1 TSYKTRHSS
10 YGEPTGCM
18 AGTRTQ
24 VLADLDAWAMDD
36 NSKKVYWMV
45 GIAGTEK
52 STIAQTFCEILDER
66 HMLGANFFCSRASEN
81 TNNARLIIPSIAH
94 ALSRASPSIKS
105 QVIEDDLAIAEP
117 TYVKMDD
124 QFIKLIV
131 QPTRTSVGAV
141 KRCKIV
147 VIDAV
152 DECRDLRLV
161 SSFIRLILT
170 WASEIPLKIFIASR
184 DVYPIRQVFDRQSAE
199 TFYLHEVE
207 KNIVKDDIA
216 KYITTSL
223 QKIHGDNH
231 GNKTTETW
239 PPQSEVSTLVNQS
252 GALFIYAAT
261 AIRYIAEGETL
272 YKARFAAITQG
283 SSSQMPPGLDGL
295 YVHILRQVFRHLGE
309 HEIIDIRL
317 VMSMIVFLRTPLSM
331 QSIVSLSNMDAS
343 GYLSRLA
350 TVIHIPSNTQ
360 STATVTAFH
369 ASFPDFVTDSARCS
383 STSFP
388 TFSAL
393 NAAEGHRILASSCLE
408 FMNRPGSLHYNM
420 GDVPEELI
428 VSHRGR
434 TNTSEGLDKIPEA
447 LKYSCRYSLRSSDWA
462 SHISETQTAGT
473 ELIKALH
480 VFFHAH
486 LLHWIECLSA
496 LGELPTVLESLADA
510 ATALSLLVEDARRC
524 LQANFECIETHRFE
538 IYQSALVWLPKTSLI
553 RKVYANHLP
562 RAPRLTVGL
571 SDSWGSTEL
580 VLDNLLRHR
589 VKSVAVSPDD
599 RRVVSGSDDNMVW
612 IWNAITGMA
621 EATLDGHTAQVNS
634 VVFSAKGN
642 QIISGSN
649 DCTVRIWNA
658 ATGEADATLEG
669 HTDYVSSVASSSDGR
684 RIVSGSRDRIVRIW
698 NVTTGET
705 EVKLLGH
712 TDRVNCVAFSKDDS
726 RVGSGSND
734 HTVRIW
740 GSSTGELQVKLE
752 GHKDYVNSLAF
763 SPDGSRIASGSSD
776 CTVRMWDAS
785 TGRVKA
791 KLEGHSNY
799 VNSVAFS
806 SDGWRIVSGSRD
818 RTVKIWNA
826 TTGVV
831 EAQQVGHTNAVNS
844 VAFSHD
850 GKRVIFV
857 LADCTVQICSVNKGE
872 LRSKSVNL
880 STVEVTCLAFS
891 LDGTRVVSG
900 LQIGRVQ
907 IWNTTTGKEE
917 SKVRYKPTS
926 LDSVAFSPDGRRI
939 ICGTSEAII
948 IYNGIT
954 GEMENK
960 IETAAGSLTPTLCRT
975 VAFSPDAKRLV
986 TGSDDT
992 CVRIWNATTGELEAL
1007 LEGHKSWVVSAAI
1020 SQDGRRVVSGSTD
1033 GRILVWNAM
1042 TGSIEATLESHT
1054 HRVNSVAFAEDSNRV
1069 LCLWTDGTARMWDV
1083 PNGTTARGNVL
1094 RL

>member
-1 TSYKTRHSS
+1 
-10 YGEPTGCM
+10 M

-45 GIAGTEK
+45 GIAGTGK

-66 HMLGANFFCSRASEN
+66 HMLGASFFCSRASEN
-81 TNNARLIIPSIAH
+81 TNNARLIIPSIAQ

-105 QVIEDDLAIAEP
+105 QVIKAIEDDLAIAEP

-161 SSFIRLILT
+161 SSFIRLIFT

-223 QKIHGDNH
+223 QK
-231 GNKTTETW
+231 
-239 PPQSEVSTLVNQS
+239 
-252 GALFIYAAT
+252 YT
-261 AIRYIAEGETL
+261 AITTVLTLRKRGLRTIRYNAEGETI
-272 YKARFAAITQG
+272 YQARFAAITEG
-283 SSSQMPPGLDGL
+283 SSAQMPPGLDGL
-295 YVHILRQVFRHLGE
+295 YVHILRQAFRHLGE

-317 VMSMIVFLRTPLSM
+317 VMLMIVFLRTPLSM

-360 STATVTAFH
+360 STATVTTFH

-388 TFSAL
+388 TFAAL
-393 NAAEGHRILASSCLE
+393 NAAEGHRMLASSCLE

-434 TNTSEGLDKIPEA
+434 TNSSEGLDKIPEA
-447 LKYSCRYSLRSSDWA
+447 LKYSCKYWA

-486 LLHWIECLSA
+486 LLHWIECMSA

-510 ATALSLLVEDARRC
+510 ATALSRFKAVDGRVDELQLLVEVQLLVEDARRC

-538 IYQSALVWLPKTSLI
+538 IYQSALVWLAKTSLI

-562 RAPRLTVGL
+562 RAPRVTVGL

-580 VLDNLLRHR
+580 VLDNLMRHR
-589 VKSVAVSPDD
+589 VNSVAVSPDD
-599 RRVVSGSDDNMVW
+599 RRVVSGSDDNMVR

-621 EATLDGHTAQVNS
+621 EATL
-634 VVFSAKGN
+634 
-642 QIISGSN
+642 
-649 DCTVRIWNA
+649 
-658 ATGEADATLEG
+658 
-669 HTDYVSSVASSSDGR
+669 
-684 RIVSGSRDRIVRIW
+684 
-698 NVTTGET
+698 
-705 EVKLLGH
+705 
-712 TDRVNCVAFSKDDS
+712 
-726 RVGSGSND
+726 
-734 HTVRIW
+734 
-740 GSSTGELQVKLE
+740 
-752 GHKDYVNSLAF
+752 
-763 SPDGSRIASGSSD
+763 
-776 CTVRMWDAS
+776 
-785 TGRVKA
+785 
-791 KLEGHSNY
+791 
-799 VNSVAFS
+799 
-806 SDGWRIVSGSRD
+806 
-818 RTVKIWNA
+818 
-826 TTGVV
+826 
-831 EAQQVGHTNAVNS
+831 
-844 VAFSHD
+844 
-850 GKRVIFV
+850 
-857 LADCTVQICSVNKGE
+857 
-872 LRSKSVNL
+872 
-880 STVEVTCLAFS
+880 
-891 LDGTRVVSG
+891 
-900 LQIGRVQ
+900 
-907 IWNTTTGKEE
+907 
-917 SKVRYKPTS
+917 
-926 LDSVAFSPDGRRI
+926 
-939 ICGTSEAII
+939 
-948 IYNGIT
+948 
-954 GEMENK
+954 
-960 IETAAGSLTPTLCRT
+960 
-975 VAFSPDAKRLV
+975 
-986 TGSDDT
+986 
-992 CVRIWNATTGELEAL
+992 
-1007 LEGHKSWVVSAAI
+1007 
-1020 SQDGRRVVSGSTD
+1020 
-1033 GRILVWNAM
+1033 
-1042 TGSIEATLESHT
+1042 EAT
-1054 HRVNSVAFAEDSNRV
+1054 R
-1069 LCLWTDGTARMWDV
+1069 
-1083 PNGTTARGNVL
+1083 PK
-1094 RL
+1094 